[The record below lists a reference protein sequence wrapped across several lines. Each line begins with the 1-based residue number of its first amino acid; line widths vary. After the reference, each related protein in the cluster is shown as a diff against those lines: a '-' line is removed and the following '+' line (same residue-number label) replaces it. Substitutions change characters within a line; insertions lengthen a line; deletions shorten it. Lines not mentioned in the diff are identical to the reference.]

1 MQPLLRSLGLPP
13 MKHCM
18 LSTVVML
25 VCASCAHDVTAHFP
39 GTANPQSGELEIALT
54 ANARNVH
61 VAIDDNLIVTDAHSK
76 HVVIDNVPAG
86 PHRVRIAMGS
96 DGFDGKEHDATVVV
110 AAQGRASL
118 VVAAPTVAVAQ
129 AVLSGAVYVGE
140 MIVLGAL
147 LLAIH

>member
-1 MQPLLRSLGLPP
+1 
-13 MKHCM
+13 
-18 LSTVVML
+18 ML

-39 GTANPQSGELEIALT
+39 GSANPQSGAIEIALT
-54 ANARNVH
+54 ATARNVH

-96 DGFDGKEHDATVVV
+96 DGFDDKEHEATVVV
-110 AAQGRASL
+110 AAQARASL

-129 AVLSGAVYVGE
+129 AVLSGALYVGE

-147 LLAIH
+147 LLVIH

>member
-1 MQPLLRSLGLPP
+1 
-13 MKHCM
+13 MKQYM
-18 LSTVVML
+18 SSTVVML

-39 GTANPQSGELEIALT
+39 GNANPQPGEIEIALT
-54 ANARNVH
+54 ATARNVH

-76 HVVIDNVPAG
+76 HIVIDNVPAG

-96 DGFDGKEHDATVVV
+96 DGFDGKEHEATVVV
-110 AAQGRASL
+110 AAQARASL